1 MNIPDPPK
9 SCQIQTKSELNGIT
23 LFWKKPS
30 GGASRYFVILFLA
43 FWLCGW
49 FAGLVAVG
57 RQLLTEKGP
66 NAFLA
71 AWLAGW
77 IVGGIFAGVMLYLL
91 LRPQKPESVTLEPD
105 RFRYDTGSAPP
116 PRSVTLSRP
125 TWMLALREQLLHFLS
140 WPSHAPSNQ
149 RMPYRSPIS
158 CKTS

>member
-116 PRSVTLSRP
+116 PSLSHVIAS
-125 TWMLALREQLLHFLS
+125 MA
-140 WPSHAPSNQ
+140 
-149 RMPYRSPIS
+149 I
-158 CKTS
+158 